1 MKNSLFTRILASGTV
16 ATLVLSLLLVVLP
29 LPRAHAR
36 LLQVKPQQ
44 AGFGATTFGSNGF
57 ENNSADF
64 DFGPDPFSPKN
75 KKRITSKKAGSI
87 DFFFPEWKEENQN
100 NLTVEPQVPGPPSI
114 ASQTCVQDPGINNG
128 RILNAAIVNG
138 DSITRF
144 IIQVA
149 DQAPGSQPSNSNEF
163 QTPSA
168 FGTQPFELRMTGF
181 EVSHSYA
188 LRIAMQNTF
197 TNGQTVYGPTLSFVH
212 AGNGGGGGQQNI
224 PRAQT
229 GPATNMRTVTLPSGK
244 PAVTVTLNGSIDPQG
259 SNTYG
264 AFRTRAVGS
273 SWEMSNPVL
282 LDAVVG
288 QLLPGMADYTTERFS
303 TNFEFQCIALRNNV
317 VVAEGQTLNFTTPPA
332 PGPTVQAPG
341 VVTLPAELANNFV
354 RFNGTVNPNGASTSY
369 WFEYGQ
375 NGDFGLSTAQ
385 TTLAGTAGA
394 TTVSATVQAQPGTWN
409 FRLAAQNQA
418 GTTRGTIL
426 WITVPETGGGG
437 GQTTITLIKAF
448 WWSDTGMLKVEALA
462 PQESQLRIVEL
473 GDFGYMQF
481 KSGRFIK
488 KTSMAEKPDSVT
500 IRAKDGSQITVHVA
514 AK

>member
-1 MKNSLFTRILASGTV
+1 
-16 ATLVLSLLLVVLP
+16 
-29 LPRAHAR
+29 
-36 LLQVKPQQ
+36 
-44 AGFGATTFGSNGF
+44 
-57 ENNSADF
+57 
-64 DFGPDPFSPKN
+64 
-75 KKRITSKKAGSI
+75 
-87 DFFFPEWKEENQN
+87 
-100 NLTVEPQVPGPPSI
+100 
-114 ASQTCVQDPGINNG
+114 
-128 RILNAAIVNG
+128 
-138 DSITRF
+138 
-144 IIQVA
+144 
-149 DQAPGSQPSNSNEF
+149 
-163 QTPSA
+163 
-168 FGTQPFELRMTGF
+168 
-181 EVSHSYA
+181 
-188 LRIAMQNTF
+188 
-197 TNGQTVYGPTLSFVH
+197 
-212 AGNGGGGGQQNI
+212 
-224 PRAQT
+224 
-229 GPATNMRTVTLPSGK
+229 
-244 PAVTVTLNGSIDPQG
+244 
-259 SNTYG
+259 
-264 AFRTRAVGS
+264 
-273 SWEMSNPVL
+273 
-282 LDAVVG
+282 
-288 QLLPGMADYTTERFS
+288 MADYTTERFS